1 MQINTAAAGRGS
13 AWLTDGFSYFK
24 KSAGIWI
31 GACFILLILSA
42 ASSVIPFMG
51 LVFQLF
57 LPVVFA
63 GLILGCQEIDVG
75 GDLNIKHMI
84 AGFNNNS
91 LGSLIMLGVL
101 YTFWQVLILI
111 AMAILL
117 VITIDGSELVT
128 RLMDKDIQVI
138 TENYLTLIIII
149 LIGLMLYVPLLMA
162 FWFGPTLIILEDQ
175 GAVEAMKNSF
185 KGCLVNMVP
194 FLIYG
199 VVGMVLSILATIPLM
214 LGWFILTPMIIASHY
229 IAYKDIYKLSD
240 TE

>member
-1 MQINTAAAGRGS
+1 MQIYTVASGRGS
-13 AWLTDGFSYFK
+13 AWLTEGFSYFK

-63 GLILGCQEIDVG
+63 GLILGCEEIDNG

-84 AGFNNNS
+84 AGFNNN
-91 LGSLIMLGVL
+91 LGSLILLGVL
-101 YTFWQVLILI
+101 YTFGQVLILI

-117 VITIDGSELVT
+117 VITIDGSELIT

-138 TENYLTLIIII
+138 TENYLTLLIII
-149 LIGLMLYVPLLMA
+149 LVGLMLYVPLLMA
-162 FWFGPTLIILEDQ
+162 FWFGPTLIILEEQ
-175 GAVEAMKNSF
+175 GAVVAMKNSF
-185 KGCLVNMVP
+185 KGCLVNVIP

-199 VVGMVLSILATIPLM
+199 VVGMVLCILATIPLM
-214 LGWFILTPMIIASHY
+214 LGWFILTPMIIASLY
-229 IAYKDIYKLSD
+229 IAYKDIFKSSGAG
-240 TE
+240 